1 MALEL
6 TELNLN
12 SNQSDK
18 VWATQSDLYALEYLV
33 GPDEMWNYINV
44 EVAPSDLASI
54 SANGELTVG
63 ITPKPTVEFTDQEV
77 PKSFNVGTSETATAY
92 PLKVESSNSASSS
105 AEASSDASGNWAD
118 LPAIEQDSKSWDI
131 QTTSGPATSSVD
143 PAERTMLYTD
153 QYGDP
158 VYSNIDGDYLYDDY
172 NGNPVTYSTD
182 AALAN
187 GAGAITY
194 GDGSGVGGGSGVIS
208 DSGTSAGGMAAGSIA
223 NGIQQGLQGA
233 GDIGNSLGGLIGG
246 SSKGSK
252 DGGTGAQVGEG
263 DAVGTRLVNPVKPN
277 ISAADYV
284 ALENYAL
291 IVNQNLIAKA
301 KWEENPLD
309 RYTTYTYRLEWF
321 TIDANHY
328 QTYQDVEN
336 KVQFLDRLEDSEKF
350 VIFKTGIN
358 TDIVVENFEVKNYYS
373 SNSTYKNV
381 IFSELNMTIHEPSG
395 ASLLEVIKEVADEY
409 GYINMASMPYFMKI
423 TYVGYV
429 GDGSDDDGQQE
440 ILDGYVSYIPFCIS
454 KFTPTINLDTKYNIV
469 GHPLSVLAVLKDNFV
484 LKTDISINIPAG
496 SNLGSLLEAVGKEI
510 NRQYVESCTK
520 VTKELYKR
528 ANKNSSKIYQYAGE
542 NISTAI
548 YIDVDS
554 NISKIPID
562 NNKVKSQ
569 FSELSNDGVA
579 LNLRFGVGTPLN
591 KIFDEVRKI
600 VSFSSIVDGNVFED
614 SAGST
619 ATPQDWADICKTFS
633 FEPEARFV
641 GQDPETHRAVH
652 SYVYK
657 LYQKYN
663 PAYMPPFSTT
673 QEKDQAKANKAKYRA
688 LLCQLILDSKGLVKR
703 YDSYNTGLNDQ
714 VLNVNINMDH
724 LFFVD
729 LPTSGVKTP
738 TAGVKTEIV
747 HETPYENDQNEIVNP
762 SNDVME
768 FIEENR
774 DTSGLPVQFTTSN
787 VYGTSNS
794 GESVSGSDRAINSIY
809 NEIYRSGGMI
819 KLNLSIKGDP
829 YWISNYALI
838 QGVEKEKDKTCQFKD
853 GLLHLYF
860 RATLPRVT
868 QDYHNDPDGG
878 ESVYKGLV
886 NKTISGVYMVVSVV
900 SQFNAGKFTQ
910 TIECVM
916 NNNLPMEF
924 NGRIT
929 NLLPPVTKADINQN
943 NYQYVP
949 DQNNN
954 YQNYIEGVQEA
965 PNLKKT
971 ALGNSPLPEG
981 SYTETSGFGPRT
993 APTDGASSMHN
1004 GVDLAAKAGTPVY
1017 SAGDG
1022 VVKSVGY
1029 GQKSGN
1035 YVCVEHPGGYESWY
1049 LHLSSADVKLGQE
1062 LTAGSQLGRVGNTGV
1077 STGAHL
1083 HFGVKKDGNWINP
1096 ESLV

>member
-1 MALEL
+1 MALEI

-12 SNQSDK
+12 SNQGDK
-18 VWATQSDLYALEYLV
+18 VWATQSDLYALENLF
-33 GPDEMWNYINV
+33 GPDEMWNYVNV
-44 EVAPSDLASI
+44 EFTPSDLAHVNS
-54 SANGELTVG
+54 NGELAVG
-63 ITPKPTVEFTDQEV
+63 VTPKPTVEFADQEV
-77 PKSFNVGTSETATAY
+77 PKSFNVGTSETTTAY
-92 PLKVESSNSASSS
+92 PLKVESSNSVSSS

-131 QTTSGPATSSVD
+131 QTTSGPATSYVD
-143 PAERTMLYTD
+143 PAERTVLYTD

-158 VYSNIDGDYLYDDY
+158 VYSNVDGDYLYDDY
-172 NGNPVTYSTD
+172 NGNPVNYSTE
-182 AALAN
+182 AAIAN
-187 GAGAITY
+187 GAGAVTY
-194 GDGSGVGGGSGVIS
+194 GDGNGAGGGTGIVSENGTAVGGLAS
-208 DSGTSAGGMAAGSIA
+208 
-223 NGIQQGLQGA
+223 GIQQGIQGA
-233 GDIGNSLGGLIGG
+233 GAIGDSLGNLVGR

-263 DAVGTRLVNPVKPN
+263 NGVGTRLVNPVKPN
-277 ISAADYV
+277 VSAADYA

-291 IVNQNLIAKA
+291 IVNQNLIAKT

-321 TIDANHY
+321 TIDVDHY
-328 QTYQDVEN
+328 KAYQDVEN
-336 KVQFLDRLEDSEKF
+336 RVQFLDRLEDNEKF
-350 VIFKTGIN
+350 IIYKTGIN
-358 TDIVVENFEVKNYYS
+358 ADIVIENFEIKSYYG
-373 SNSTYKNV
+373 SNTTYRNV
-381 IFSELNMTIHEPSG
+381 IFSELNMTIHEPTG

-440 ILDGYVSYIPFCIS
+440 ILDGYVTYIPFCIS
-454 KFTPTINLDTKYNIV
+454 KFTPTINLDTKYDII
-469 GHPLSVLAVLKDNFV
+469 GHPLSVLAVLKDSFV

-496 SNLGSLLEAVGKEI
+496 SNLGGLLEAIGKEV

-528 ANKNSSKIYQYAGE
+528 ANKNNSKVYQYAGE

-548 YIDVDS
+548 YIDVDPD
-554 NISKIPID
+554 ISKIPID

-579 LNLRFGVGTPLN
+579 LNLRFAVGTSLN

-600 VSFSSIVDGNVFED
+600 VSFSSIIDGNIFED
-614 SAGST
+614 SVGST
-619 ATPQDWADICKTFS
+619 ATPQDWLDISKTFS

-641 GQDPETHRAVH
+641 GQDPETHRTVH

-673 QEKDQAKANKAKYRA
+673 QEKNQAKANKAKYRA
-688 LLCQLILDSKGLVKR
+688 LLCQMILDEKGLVKR

-714 VLNVNINMDH
+714 VINVNINMDH
-724 LFFVD
+724 LFFVK
-729 LPTSGVKTP
+729 LPTSGVKNP
-738 TAGVKTEIV
+738 SANLKTEIV
-747 HETPYENDQNEIVNP
+747 HETPYESDQNEIINP
-762 SNDVME
+762 SNDLKE

-774 DTSGLPVQFTTSN
+774 DMSGLQVQFDTIRG
-787 VYGTSNS
+787 YGTSNS

-809 NEIYRSGGMI
+809 NEIYRAGGMMQL
-819 KLNLSIKGDP
+819 KLLIKGDP

-838 QGVEKEKDKTCQFKD
+838 QGVEKEKDKTCQFKN

-860 RATLPRVT
+860 KATLPRVT

-878 ESVYKGLV
+878 ETVYKGLV
-886 NKTISGVYMVVSVV
+886 NKTISGVYMVVSVT
-900 SQFNAGKFTQ
+900 SQFNSGKFTQ
-910 TIECVM
+910 IIECVM

-929 NLLPPVTKADINQN
+929 NLIPPVTKAQASQN

-949 DQNNN
+949 DQNDSD
-954 YQNYIEGVQEA
+954 YENYIEGVSEP

-971 ALGNSPLPEG
+971 SLGSSPLPEG
-981 SYTETSGFGPRT
+981 SYRVSSRFGPRS
-993 APTDGASSMHN
+993 APTEGASTMHN

-1029 GQKSGN
+1029 GEYEGN
-1035 YVCVEHPGGYESWY
+1035 FIVVEHPDGYQSQY
-1049 LHLSSADVKLGQE
+1049 YHLSGADVKPGQE
-1062 LTAGSQLGRVGNTGV
+1062 VIAGSPIGRVGNTGI

-1083 HFGVKKDGNWINP
+1083 HFGVKKDGQWINP
-1096 ESLV
+1096 VALV